1 MSQSSKRIFLRNDL
15 TSYTPVEGDALYDVV
30 RVYN

>member
-1 MSQSSKRIFLRNDL
+1 MSQSSKRIFLRDDQ
-15 TSYTPVEGDALYDVV
+15 TSYIPVERDALYDVV